1 MRTDAPPSGLFI
13 LRGKNRPAGRGA
25 GGLAWPGGAGRGVLG
40 PHPLPGL
47 SPAALT
53 PGNCQRPFRSPSPNS
68 TVPGRS
74 PRARRHAED
83 ARGSSASSANS
94 QSQSRGG
101 PPPPPLMGAV
111 MGTPRGGRWDSTPR
125 TQECGHRRRVKR
137 GDLSPLRAQG
147 RAPWGGEQ
155 GARGG
160 PTPSG
165 QDAKAPPRASSRELT
180 LPRQGDICP
189 HSTDSTPRWES
200 RLSQSFWKMC
210 LRYIK

>member
-1 MRTDAPPSGLFI
+1 MAQ
-13 LRGKNRPAGRGA
+13 
-25 GGLAWPGGAGRGVLG
+25 GGACWAPTPCPTSAL
-40 PHPLPGL
+40 PHSHPGTANGL
-47 SPAALT
+47 SGHLVQT
-53 PGNCQRPFRSPSPNS
+53 VR
-68 TVPGRS
+68 VPGRS

-160 PTPSG
+160 PTPAG
-165 QDAKAPPRASSRELT
+165 QEAKAPPSASSRELT

-189 HSTDSTPRWES
+189 HSTDSTPRWETH
-200 RLSQSFWKMC
+200 LSQSFWKMC